1 MAYSYKLIFNLLK
14 TLATPFNKTKAY
26 KLGIIDAEG
35 NVLKRHKELETFAE
49 KNAYSNFERIIFN
62 IKKLI
67 EKVPLSDLDLKKNP
81 VMRVL
86 HPQLNK
92 GITNVAKAS
101 YYMLQENAEYNK
113 TKTFA
118 KFAWEDLEE
127 MVNVT
132 TGIAGLPPDDPPV
145 SKSAQKKHRKKNKKK
160 KKLQRWITFKEFERL
175 SNGNN

>member
-1 MAYSYKLIFNLLK
+1 MTYSYNLIFKLLK
-14 TLATPFNKTKAY
+14 TLVTPFDQTKAY

-35 NVLKRHKELETFAE
+35 NVLKKHKELETFAE
-49 KNAYSNFERIIFN
+49 KSAYSNFERIIFN

-86 HPQLNK
+86 HPQLNR
-92 GITNVAKAS
+92 GITSVAKAS
-101 YYMLQENAEYNK
+101 YYMLQENSEYNK

-118 KFAWEDLEE
+118 KFAWQDLEE

-145 SKSAQKKHRKKNKKK
+145 SKSAQKKYRKKSIK
-160 KKLQRWITFKEFERL
+160 
-175 SNGNN
+175 

>member
-1 MAYSYKLIFNLLK
+1 MTYSYNLIFKLLK
-14 TLATPFNKTKAY
+14 TLVTPFDQTKAY

-35 NVLKRHKELETFAE
+35 NVLKKHKELETFAE
-49 KNAYSNFERIIFN
+49 KSAYSNFERIIFN

-86 HPQLNK
+86 HPQLNR
-92 GITNVAKAS
+92 GITSVAKAS

-118 KFAWEDLEE
+118 KFAWQDLEE

-132 TGIAGLPPDDPPV
+132 TGIAG
-145 SKSAQKKHRKKNKKK
+145 
-160 KKLQRWITFKEFERL
+160 
-175 SNGNN
+175 

>member
-1 MAYSYKLIFNLLK
+1 MTYSYRLIFNLLK

-35 NVLKRHKELETFAE
+35 NVLKKHKELETFAE
-49 KNAYSNFERIIFN
+49 KSAYSNFERIIFN

-86 HPQLNK
+86 HPQLNR
-92 GITNVAKAS
+92 GITSVAKAS
-101 YYMLQENAEYNK
+101 YYMLQENSEYNK

-118 KFAWEDLEE
+118 KFAWQDLEE

-145 SKSAQKKHRKKNKKK
+145 SKSAQKKYRKKNKK

-175 SNGNN
+175 SNGSN